1 MTACMPTHGW
11 GQMMQYAETEF
22 LFFLLFLMA
31 SQCLR
36 GLNNCQNQ
44 EDRLTLINLL
54 DSKFPNVQSEWIIQ
68 VSFTFDLLYIC
79 LLQLCL
85 MITARLCRHMTI
97 CIEWKFAWKLKVEI
111 EMKDGSSCF
120 RIFRLRQKR
129 SLLTFFCKVFCETV
143 WAKMFLVVS
152 TLTLGI
158 I

>member
-1 MTACMPTHGW
+1 
-11 GQMMQYAETEF
+11 MQYAETEF

-97 CIEWKFAWKLKVEI
+97 CIE
-111 EMKDGSSCF
+111 
-120 RIFRLRQKR
+120 
-129 SLLTFFCKVFCETV
+129 
-143 WAKMFLVVS
+143 
-152 TLTLGI
+152 
-158 I
+158 